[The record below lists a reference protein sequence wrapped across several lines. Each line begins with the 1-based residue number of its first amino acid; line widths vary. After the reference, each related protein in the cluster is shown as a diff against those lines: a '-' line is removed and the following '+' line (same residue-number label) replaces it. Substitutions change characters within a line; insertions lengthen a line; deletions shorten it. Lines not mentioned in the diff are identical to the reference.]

1 MIDPARWLKR
11 LGATIGVVAALAG
24 GWAGYLRL
32 SGNFHPVD
40 EGVIYRSGQLSGAQ
54 FVSRIQENHIR
65 TIINL
70 RGNNSG
76 RPWYDDEMKAS
87 AAAGVHH
94 IDFPISA
101 GRELTDDQV
110 SKLAIFLKE
119 SPRPILIHCEGGAD
133 RSGLASAL
141 YKLLVEKRSP
151 GEASAQLSFRYG
163 HFPWLGSRTVAM
175 DRTFERIV
183 SQTLLA
189 QSAN

>member
-1 MIDPARWLKR
+1 VIDPAKWLKR

-54 FVSRIQENHIR
+54 FASRIQEKHIR

-87 AAAGVHH
+87 AAAGVQH
-94 IDFPISA
+94 INFPISA

-110 SKLAIFLKE
+110 SKLAVFLKE

-141 YKLLVEKRSP
+141 YKLLVKKRSP

-175 DRTFERIV
+175 DRTFKRIV
-183 SQTLLA
+183 SQTLLE